1 MFLRQKK
8 NSSGKISV
16 QVIDKTSGKYKVLHT
31 IGCSNNAS
39 DVERMVEEGK
49 MWISKYKGEI
59 TMDFTNHRSEILAL
73 LEGVESFENIGIE
86 LLLGKLFNDIGFH
99 AIKDE
104 LFKYLVLGRL
114 CLPSSKLKT
123 TDYLYKYHNI
133 SIDVEAVY
141 RYMDKLH
148 SKQKE
153 VVQRISYLHTLKVL
167 DSRISIVF
175 YDVTTLYF
183 EIESEDELR
192 KTGFSKDGKHQN
204 PQIVLGL
211 LVAKQGYPLAYEIFE
226 GKKFEGHTMM
236 PILNTFKE
244 KYKIPELLV
253 VADAG
258 LLSKENIRQLTENG
272 YKYILGARLK
282 SSSEAIKQAVLS
294 LKLSNGE
301 SRMIA
306 INSLEKLIVSYSD
319 KRSIKDA
326 FNRKRGIEKLQ
337 SQITS
342 GKLGKKNINNRG
354 YNRFLKIENEVNISL
369 DENKVNE
376 DMAWDGLK
384 GYITNTD
391 LSKDEIIDNYKH
403 LWQIEKA
410 FRVSKTDLKVRPIYH
425 RIPRRIEAHICITF
439 AAYKIYKELERQ
451 LKLKQSDLSPEKAI
465 EIAKTINQI
474 KIIHPVTKEQ
484 FSKTLI
490 LKEEQQN
497 LANLFGF

>member
-1 MFLRQKK
+1 
-8 NSSGKISV
+8 
-16 QVIDKTSGKYKVLHT
+16 
-31 IGCSNNAS
+31 
-39 DVERMVEEGK
+39 
-49 MWISKYKGEI
+49 
-59 TMDFTNHRSEILAL
+59 
-73 LEGVESFENIGIE
+73 
-86 LLLGKLFNDIGFH
+86 
-99 AIKDE
+99 
-104 LFKYLVLGRL
+104 
-114 CLPSSKLKT
+114 
-123 TDYLYKYHNI
+123 
-133 SIDVEAVY
+133 
-141 RYMDKLH
+141 
-148 SKQKE
+148 
-153 VVQRISYLHTLKVL
+153 
-167 DSRISIVF
+167 
-175 YDVTTLYF
+175 
-183 EIESEDELR
+183 
-192 KTGFSKDGKHQN
+192 
-204 PQIVLGL
+204 VLGL